1 MLVGKGWVLNL
12 IYCYY
17 IFWGWYGGE
26 KEEGE
31 SNRRSAH
38 SEPPEGLSPFDRGMS
53 HGWGPELR
61 TVLIGWCVG
70 VCEKKLLSRMP
81 VLGHP
86 LSREV
91 QVLGFASRRTP
102 HSM

>member
-1 MLVGKGWVLNL
+1 MGVKVNILLLYFGVGM
-12 IYCYY
+12 
-17 IFWGWYGGE
+17 GGG
-26 KEEGE
+26 KRE

-70 VCEKKLLSRMP
+70 VCEKILLSRMP
-81 VLGHP
+81 
-86 LSREV
+86 
-91 QVLGFASRRTP
+91 
-102 HSM
+102 